1 MELFSSYN
9 IKHVYLVCNGRT
21 DYPLTLGFCQT
32 GLIRLLLKIFAIQ
45 NSFKTKLLKLTRWTK
60 IVKCKLVKCPVD
72 TVKFNNCQNVGLRT
86 LFHSRSCYVNC
97 QNLMIIL
104 MAKQRSIFL
113 SQTMK
118 PKLTCVHRFWIWL
131 DGRDD
136 DNNYSCQSS
145 ILNSF

>member
-45 NSFKTKLLKLTRWTK
+45 NSFKTKLLKLTRWK
-60 IVKCKLVKCPVD
+60 MIVKCKLVKCPVD
-72 TVKFNNCQNVGLRT
+72 TVKFNNCQNVSLRT
-86 LFHSRSCYVNC
+86 LFHSRSCEVKINGQTKIHFSAANNETETDMC
-97 QNLMIIL
+97 
-104 MAKQRSIFL
+104 APFL
-113 SQTMK
+113 D
-118 PKLTCVHRFWIWL
+118 LTWRTR
-131 DGRDD
+131 RDD